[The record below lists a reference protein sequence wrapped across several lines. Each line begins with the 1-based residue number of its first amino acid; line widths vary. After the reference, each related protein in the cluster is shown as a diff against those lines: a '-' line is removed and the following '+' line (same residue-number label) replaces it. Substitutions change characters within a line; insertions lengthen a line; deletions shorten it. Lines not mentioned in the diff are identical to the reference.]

1 MLDSS
6 ADESWPA
13 SLQGPKPPK
22 AETDS
27 SDSSL
32 RCGTSPALR
41 WDSSPGTLSR
51 QKSSCDMLQF
61 GPFPEATAFPDECKE
76 LLPQLRDPEL
86 ARTLSHELQY
96 AEKLEVGHIN
106 GLDRQRQRPVRR
118 IYVCIYACR

>member
-1 MLDSS
+1 MSETVADLQSLAEQRQRLLKALLDSS

-13 SLQGPKPPK
+13 SLQGPEPPK
-22 AETDS
+22 QAET
-27 SDSSL
+27 DSSL

-96 AEKLEVGHIN
+96 ADKT
-106 GLDRQRQRPVRR
+106 
-118 IYVCIYACR
+118 